1 MIINTKAIVIS
12 SIKYGDHHL
21 IVKCF
26 TELEGAKSYLLR
38 GILSS
43 KKKKIKAAYF
53 QPLTQ
58 LNIVANH
65 KSNQTLHTIKE
76 VEINNHYSSIPI
88 DIYKQSIVLF
98 LSEILNY
105 SIQEEEENGPLFNYL
120 ESAFSWLDTSKNS
133 SNFHLVFLLNLTK
146 YLGFYPELNN
156 SDYNY
161 FDLSEGNFTN
171 QLPKFNFIKG
181 NDLIEFRKLLGI
193 NFDAIETIK
202 FNSRS
207 RQQVLSIL
215 IQYYELHLNGFRKPK
230 SLEVLKALFH

>member
-26 TELEGAKSYLLR
+26 TEQEGAKSYMLR

-43 KKKKIKAAYF
+43 KKKKISVAYF

-58 LNIVANH
+58 LHIVASH
-65 KSNQTLHTIKE
+65 KNNQSLHTIKE
-76 VEINNHYSSIPI
+76 VQLSNAYQSLSV
-88 DIYKQSIVLF
+88 DVYKQSIVLF
-98 LSEILNY
+98 LSEMLNH
-105 SIQEEEENGPLFNYL
+105 SIQEEEKNTALYTYL
-120 ESAFSWLDTSKNS
+120 ESSFLWLDVHDTF
-133 SNFHLVFLLNLTK
+133 SNFHLVFLFNLTK
-146 YLGFYPELNN
+146 YLGFYPETINHH
-156 SDYNY
+156 YNY
-161 FDLSEGNFTN
+161 FDLTEGIYTN
-171 QLPKFNFIKG
+171 TLPKYNFITKE
-181 NDLIEFRKLLGI
+181 NLTEFNKLLGI
-193 NFDAIETIK
+193 NFDTIDTVK
-202 FNSRS
+202 FNSKS

>member
-26 TELEGAKSYLLR
+26 TEQEGAKSYLLR

-58 LNIVANH
+58 LNIVVNH
-65 KSNQTLHTIKE
+65 KNNQTLHTIKE
-76 VEINNHYSSIPI
+76 VEINNHYTSLSV

-98 LSEILNY
+98 LSEVLNY
-105 SIQEEEENGPLFNYL
+105 SIQEEEESLPLYKYL
-120 ESAFSWLDTSKNS
+120 ELAFSWLDSNKS
-133 SNFHLVFLLNLTK
+133 ISNFHLVFLLNLTK

-156 SDYNY
+156 SSFNY
-161 FDLSEGNFTN
+161 FDLTEGSFTN
-171 QLPKFNFIKG
+171 HLPKFNFIKG
-181 NDLIEFRKLLGI
+181 DDLIEFRKLLGI

-202 FNSRS
+202 FNSKS

>member
-1 MIINTKAIVIS
+1 MIVSTKAIVIS
-12 SIKYGDHHL
+12 AIKYGENHL
-21 IVKCF
+21 IVKCY
-26 TELEGAKSYLLR
+26 TEKEGAKSYLLR
-38 GILSS
+38 GVLSS
-43 KKKKIKAAYF
+43 RKKQLKAAYF

-58 LNIVANH
+58 LKIVANH
-65 KSNQTLHTIKE
+65 KTNQTLHTIKE
-76 VEINNHYSSIPI
+76 VEINNHYTSLSI

-98 LSEILNY
+98 LSEVLNY
-105 SIQEEEENGPLFNYL
+105 SIREEEENLPLYNYL
-120 ESAFSWLDTSKNS
+120 ESAFIWLDIHKNI

-156 SDYNY
+156 PDYNY

-181 NDLIEFRKLLGI
+181 GDLIEFNKLLGI
-193 NFDAIETIK
+193 NFDTIEVVK
-202 FNSRS
+202 FNSKS

>member
-1 MIINTKAIVIS
+1 MIVSTKAIVIS
-12 SIKYGDHHL
+12 SLKYGDNHL

-26 TELEGAKSYLLR
+26 TEQEGAKSYMLR

-43 KKKKIKAAYF
+43 KKKQLKAAYF

-65 KSNQTLHTIKE
+65 KNNQSLHSIKE
-76 VEINNHYSSIPI
+76 VAVVNHYSSLFV
-88 DIYKQSIVLF
+88 DIYKQSIVMF
-98 LSEILNY
+98 LSEVLNY
-105 SIQEEEENGPLFNYL
+105 SIQEEEENLSLYNYIEAAFN
-120 ESAFSWLDTSKNS
+120 WLDANKSI

-171 QLPKFNFIKG
+171 QLPQFNFIKG
-181 NDLIEFRKLLGI
+181 NDLVEFNKLLGI
-193 NFDAIETIK
+193 NFDTIDSVK
-202 FNSRS
+202 FNSKS

-230 SLEVLKALFH
+230 SLEVLKTLFH

>member
-1 MIINTKAIVIS
+1 MIISTKAIVIS
-12 SIKYGDHHL
+12 AIKYGDHHL

-26 TELEGAKSYLLR
+26 TEQEGAKSYLLR

-43 KKKKIKAAYF
+43 KKKQLKPAYF

-65 KSNQTLHTIKE
+65 RNNQSLNAIKE
-76 VEINNHYSSIPI
+76 AGIRNHYTSLFV

-105 SIQEEEENGPLFNYL
+105 SIQEEEENLPLYHYL
-120 ESAFSWLDTSKNS
+120 ETAFIWLDTNKGI

-156 SDYNY
+156 SNFNY

-171 QLPKFNFIKG
+171 HLPRFNFIKG
-181 NDLIEFRKLLGI
+181 DDLLEFNKLLGI
-193 NFDAIETIK
+193 NFDTIDTVK
-202 FNSRS
+202 FNSKS

-230 SLEVLKALFH
+230 SLEVLKALFN

>member
-1 MIINTKAIVIS
+1 MIVSTKAIVIS
-12 SIKYGDHHL
+12 SLKYGDNHL

-26 TELEGAKSYLLR
+26 TEQEGAKSYLLR

-43 KKKKIKAAYF
+43 KKKQLKAAYF

-65 KSNQTLHTIKE
+65 KNNQTLHTIKE
-76 VEINNHYSSIPI
+76 VEIHNHYSSLFV
-88 DIYKQSIVLF
+88 DIYKQSIVMF
-98 LSEILNY
+98 LSEVLNY
-105 SIQEEEENGPLFNYL
+105 SIQEEEENKALFNFL
-120 ESAFSWLDTSKNS
+120 STSFIWLDTHRSI

-161 FDLSEGNFTN
+161 FDLSEGNYTN
-171 QLPKFNFIKG
+171 QLPNFNFIKG
-181 NDLIEFRKLLGI
+181 SDLDEFNKLLGI
-193 NFDAIETIK
+193 NFDAMDTVK
-202 FNSRS
+202 FNSKS
-207 RQQVLSIL
+207 RQQVLFIL

>member
-1 MIINTKAIVIS
+1 MIVSTKAIVIS
-12 SIKYGDHHL
+12 SIKYGDNHL
-21 IVKCF
+21 IVKCY
-26 TELEGAKSYLLR
+26 TEQEGTKSYLLR

-43 KKKKIKAAYF
+43 KKKQIKAAYF

-58 LNIVANH
+58 LKIVANH
-65 KSNQTLHTIKE
+65 KTNQTLHSIKE
-76 VEINNHYSSIPI
+76 VEISNHYTSLSI

-98 LSEILNY
+98 LSEVLNY
-105 SIQEEEENGPLFNYL
+105 SIQEEEENTHLYNYL
-120 ESAFSWLDTSKNS
+120 ESAFVWLDTHKSI

-156 SDYNY
+156 PDYNY
-161 FDLSEGNFTN
+161 FDLSEGIFSN

-181 NDLIEFRKLLGI
+181 GDLIEFNKLLGI
-193 NFDAIETIK
+193 NFDTIDIVK
-202 FNSRS
+202 FNSKS

>member
-1 MIINTKAIVIS
+1 MIVNTKAIVIS
-12 SIKYGDHHL
+12 SIKYGDNHL
-21 IVKCF
+21 IVKCY
-26 TELEGAKSYLLR
+26 TEQEGTKSYLLR

-43 KKKKIKAAYF
+43 KKRQLKAAYF

-58 LNIVANH
+58 LKIVANH
-65 KSNQTLHTIKE
+65 KNNQTLHSIKE
-76 VEINNHYSSIPI
+76 VEISNHYTSLPV

-98 LSEILNY
+98 LSEVLSY
-105 SIQEEEENGPLFNYL
+105 SIQEEEENIPLYNYL
-120 ESAFSWLDTSKNS
+120 EAAFIWLDKNKS
-133 SNFHLVFLLNLTK
+133 ISNFHLLFLLNLTK

-156 SDYNY
+156 PDYYY

-181 NDLIEFRKLLGI
+181 DNLVEFKKLLGI
-193 NFDAIETIK
+193 NFDTIDAVK
-202 FNSRS
+202 FNSKS